1 MPQGHL
7 FLVRRCKRGYGLTL
21 TEVVCMRHTQE
32 EWKEIVKEFKDS
44 GLSQRKWC
52 KINGEDRN
60 RLQYWLLR
68 FEYLSLGTDVSFAEI
83 VTGGECCGAEASE

>member
-1 MPQGHL
+1 
-7 FLVRRCKRGYGLTL
+7 
-21 TEVVCMRHTQE
+21 MRHTQE

-83 VTGGECCGAEASE
+83 VTRGECCGAEASE